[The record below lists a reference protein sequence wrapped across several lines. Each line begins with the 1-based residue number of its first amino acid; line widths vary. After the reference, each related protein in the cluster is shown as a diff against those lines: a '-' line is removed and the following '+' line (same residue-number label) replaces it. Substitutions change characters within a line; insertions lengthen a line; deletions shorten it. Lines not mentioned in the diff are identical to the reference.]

1 MKGITAFEHFKNIER
16 IRKLQDS
23 EVEEKLQF
31 LYIRYEKAIARLI
44 NSNALYKECMM
55 KLSER

>member
-31 LYIRYEKAIARLI
+31 CTYA
-44 NSNALYKECMM
+44 M
-55 KLSER
+55 KKQLHA

>member
-31 LYIRYEKAIARLI
+31 LYIRYEK
-44 NSNALYKECMM
+44 SNCTLN
-55 KLSER
+55 